1 MATNFMV
8 TSRMT
13 TLRIF
18 IEDDSLANN
27 QWIIVDGLDEV
38 GSGSGYLSEI
48 LSMEYEHAEVYLAPY
63 LSTIFKV
70 NLDNIS
76 DRKIND
82 ELLLGL
88 VEDNLVEDIEDCKP
102 ILMKISDGQS
112 YIAVLSAEFYNQLI
126 DKFQDYVKKIKFIQP
141 ITYATNYIEDKW
153 TIYLV
158 GNTRFVRTSLYEYYI
173 LDDARPIPDVL
184 DTMLAYYSG
193 DEIILYADDVEI
205 AKALTNNYKVTCIPG
220 GDLSYGMLNWN
231 FYNEKSRKLNLKLDD
246 KNKAYLYKLLKV
258 GTIFASISILVWV
271 VTFMYL
277 VIEKYQLQK
286 QITNDLSGV
295 IRIDSYQSNVLAKVD
310 DQLNSLFHTKGLYAP
325 NDFASLFDVFLRNTP
340 DVNQNNIVGI
350 KYSGST
356 LNVFLN
362 SQFSSSDFNNVKD
375 MLLTKRIQATITDYK
390 TYSAQ
395 SSGNQNNNGG
405 GILDDSANGNMSQQ
419 QMTDAA
425 WVISLQ
431 TVTKLDMLNEKNNQ
445 TKN

>member
-18 IEDDSLANN
+18 IEDDSLINN
-27 QWIIVDGLDEV
+27 QWIIVDGLDEL
-38 GSGSGYLSEI
+38 GSGSGNLSEI
-48 LSMEYEHAEVYLAPY
+48 LSMEYEHAEVYLAPH

-102 ILMKISDGQS
+102 VLMKLSDGQS
-112 YIAVLSAEFYNQLI
+112 YIAVLSAEFYNHIIEQ
-126 DKFQDYVKKIKFIQP
+126 FQDYVKKIKFIQP
-141 ITYATNYIEDKW
+141 IAYVTTYIEDKW

-173 LDDARPIPDVL
+173 LDDAKPIPDVL
-184 DTMLAYYSG
+184 DTMLTYY
-193 DEIILYADDVEI
+193 DADDVILYADDSNI
-205 AKALTNNYKVTCIPG
+205 AAELTGLYKINCIPG
-220 GDLSYGMLNWN
+220 DDLSYGMLNWN
-231 FYNEKSRKLNLKLDD
+231 FYNEKSKKLNLKLDD
-246 KNKAYLYKLLKV
+246 NTKSLLYRLLKV
-258 GTIFASISILVWV
+258 GSVFVSVSLLIWI

-277 VIEKYQLQK
+277 IIEKYQLQK
-286 QITNDLSGV
+286 QITSDLSGV

-310 DQLNSLFHTKGLYAP
+310 DQLNALFHTKGLYAP
-325 NDFASLFDVFLRNTP
+325 NDFASLFDIFLRNTP
-340 DVNQNNIVGI
+340 DVNQHNIVGV
-350 KYSGST
+350 KYSGSVLT
-356 LNVFLN
+356 VFLN
-362 SQFSSSDFNNVKD
+362 SQFNNSDFNNVKD
-375 MLLTKRIQATITDYK
+375 MLLTKRIQSTIIDYK

-405 GILDDSANGNMSQQ
+405 GVLDDASNGNMSQQ

-431 TVTKLDMLNEKNNQ
+431 TVTKLDMLNEKNTK